1 MYRNM
6 VLRTLLESSEKLT
19 FLQIYQW
26 WALNSGY
33 EGNRLQEA
41 IDNLVADGVVRREDN
56 VFSLARPLTPQDYP
70 VIC

>member
-6 VLRTLLESSEKLT
+6 VLRSLLESSEKLT
-19 FLQIYQW
+19 FLHMYRF

-33 EGNRLQEA
+33 EGSRLYEA
-41 IDNLVADGVVRREDN
+41 LSDLVTEGVVLRDEN

-70 VIC
+70 VV